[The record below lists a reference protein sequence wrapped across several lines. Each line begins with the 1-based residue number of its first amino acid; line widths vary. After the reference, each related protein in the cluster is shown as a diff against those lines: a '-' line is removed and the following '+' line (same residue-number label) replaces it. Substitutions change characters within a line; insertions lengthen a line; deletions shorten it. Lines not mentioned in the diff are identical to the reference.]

1 MLAVVLG
8 MQFGDE
14 GKGKITDYLSENF
27 DVVVRFNGG
36 NHAGHTVV
44 TSQGKFKFHLIP
56 SRSISNVEAI
66 SFAFH
71 GISLMFGGPKWF
83 HT

>member
-27 DVVVRFNGG
+27 DVVVRFNGY
-36 NHAGHTVV
+36 
-44 TSQGKFKFHLIP
+44 
-56 SRSISNVEAI
+56 
-66 SFAFH
+66 
-71 GISLMFGGPKWF
+71 
-83 HT
+83 